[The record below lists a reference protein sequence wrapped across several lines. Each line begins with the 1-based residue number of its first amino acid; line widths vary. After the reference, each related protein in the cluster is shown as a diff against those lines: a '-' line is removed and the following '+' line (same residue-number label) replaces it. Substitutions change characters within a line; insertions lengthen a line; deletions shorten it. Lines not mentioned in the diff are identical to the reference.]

1 MRTLAAMS
9 FDVAADAYD
18 AFMGRYSRLLSPQ
31 MLDFAEVGEG
41 DRVLDV
47 GSGPGILT
55 GELAAR
61 LGPEAVTAID
71 PSATFVEAARDRH
84 PGVTVLQ
91 GSAEELPF
99 PDSAFDASLAQLVV
113 HFMTDPVRGLAEMRR
128 VTRDGGAV
136 AASVWDLA
144 GGRAPLSLFW
154 RAAHDLDMD
163 VADESQMPGA
173 REGHLVELFEAAGLH
188 DVRDTAFTV
197 SLEHQS
203 FEEWWEPYTRGV
215 GPAGAYVAALDD
227 ERRTLLRERC
237 RVLLPEGPFT
247 LTSHAW
253 AARGRA

>member
-1 MRTLAAMS
+1 MS

-55 GELAAR
+55 GELVAR

-84 PGVTVLQ
+84 PGVSVLQ

-99 PDSAFDASLAQLVV
+99 PDDAFDASLAQLVV
-113 HFMTDPVRGLAEMRR
+113 HFMSDPVRGLAEMRR

-163 VADESQMPGA
+163 VADESRMSGA
-173 REGHLVELFEAAGLH
+173 REGHLVELFKTAGLH
-188 DVRDTAFTV
+188 DVRDTVFTV
-197 SLEHQS
+197 RTEHQS

-215 GPAGAYVAALDD
+215 GPAGAYVAALDE
-227 ERRTLLRERC
+227 ERRNLLRERC
-237 RVLLPEGPFT
+237 RALLPDGPFT
-247 LTSHAW
+247 LTAHAW
-253 AARGRA
+253 AASGRT

>member
-1 MRTLAAMS
+1 MN

-31 MLDFAEVGEG
+31 MVDFAEVGEG

-55 GELAAR
+55 GELVAR

-71 PSATFVEAARDRH
+71 PSASFVEAARDRH

-99 PDSAFDASLAQLVV
+99 PDGAFDASLAQLVV
-113 HFMTDPVRGLAEMRR
+113 HFMSDPVRGLAEMRR

-163 VADESQMPGA
+163 AADESRMSGA

-188 DVRDTAFTV
+188 DVRGTR
-197 SLEHQS
+197 LHR
-203 FEEWWEPYTRGV
+203 EPRAPELRGMV
-215 GPAGAYVAALDD
+215 GSVHAGRRACR
-227 ERRTLLRERC
+227 RRTSPPWTKSVAPPSANDAVRSSPTVRS
-237 RVLLPEGPFT
+237 R
-247 LTSHAW
+247 
-253 AARGRA
+253 

>member
-1 MRTLAAMS
+1 MS

-18 AFMGRYSRLLSPQ
+18 AFMGRYSRLLSSQ
-31 MLDFAEVGEG
+31 MLDFAELAEG

-71 PSATFVEAARDRH
+71 PSASFVEATRDRH
-84 PGVTVLQ
+84 PGVTALQ

-99 PDSAFDASLAQLVV
+99 SDGAFDASLAQLVV
-113 HFMTDPVRGLAEMRR
+113 HFMSDPVRGLAEMRR
-128 VTRDGGAV
+128 VTRDGGIV

-163 VADESQMPGA
+163 VTDESRMPGA
-173 REGHLVELFEAAGLH
+173 RAGHLVELFEAAGLE
-188 DVRDTAFTV
+188 DVRDAIFTV
-197 SLEHQS
+197 SLEHRS

-215 GPAGAYVAALDD
+215 GPAGAYVAGLNDAQ
-227 ERRTLLRERC
+227 RTALRERC
-237 RVLLPEGPFT
+237 RELLPGGAFT
-247 LTSHAW
+247 LTSSAW

>member
-1 MRTLAAMS
+1 MS

-55 GELAAR
+55 GELVAR
-61 LGPEAVTAID
+61 LGPEHVTAID

-99 PDSAFDASLAQLVV
+99 PDRAFDASLAQLVV
-113 HFMTDPVRGLAEMRR
+113 HFMSDPVRGLAEMRR

-163 VADESQMPGA
+163 VTDESRMAGA
-173 REGHLVELFEAAGLH
+173 RDGHLVELFEAAGLRDIH
-188 DVRDTAFTV
+188 DTVFPV

-203 FEEWWEPYTRGV
+203 FEEWWDPYTRGV
-215 GPAGAYVAALDD
+215 GPAGSYVAALDE
-227 ERRTLLRERC
+227 ERRTALRERC
-237 RVLLPEGPFT
+237 RALLPDGPFT
-247 LTSHAW
+247 LTAHAW
-253 AARGRA
+253 AASGRA

>member
-1 MRTLAAMS
+1 VS

-31 MLDFAEVGEG
+31 MLDFAKVGEG

-55 GELAAR
+55 GELVAR

-71 PSATFVEAARDRH
+71 PSAPFVEAARDRH

-99 PDSAFDASLAQLVV
+99 PDRAFDASLAQLVV
-113 HFMTDPVRGLAEMRR
+113 HFMSNPVRGLAEMRR
-128 VTRDGGAV
+128 VTREGGAV

-163 VADESQMPGA
+163 VADESRMPGA
-173 REGHLVELFEAAGLH
+173 REGHLAELFEAAGLH
-188 DVRDTAFTV
+188 DVRDTTFTV

-215 GPAGAYVAALDD
+215 GPAGAYVATLD
-227 ERRTLLRERC
+227 EARRTLLRERC
-237 RVLLPEGPFT
+237 RALLPEGPFT
-247 LTSHAW
+247 LTAHAW
-253 AARGRA
+253 AASGRA